1 MFDGIASLEVSHDYQ
16 NQTDSA
22 LEASVEQALPPDCA
36 VTELVVI
43 SEDKEIRAKIV
54 DKEKAAERY
63 SDALAQGHA
72 AYKMDLSG

>member
-1 MFDGIASLEVSHDYQ
+1 MFDGITSLEVSHDYQ
-16 NQTDSA
+16 NQSDSA

-54 DKEKAAERY
+54 
-63 SDALAQGHA
+63 
-72 AYKMDLSG
+72 